1 MFQKV
6 WLLLWWSPFLG
17 YITILIV
24 ISGCV
29 ETSQHLPC
37 SLQVTTEIC
46 KTQEARRISPN
57 TFYLSASVCRMV
69 ADRSLDLCDWS
80 LIHLSH
86 VKHGCQVNVMLT
98 WMNQNDQC
106 AVLGWYMKY
115 AQWGH
120 VRRVN
125 LPYKLPSV
133 PLPPSSI
140 FLTALKHAHALPTL
154 SALHPPSPSSCMF
167 FFLCS
172 CLPSIN
178 HFTPIYFPLVC
189 CVMSPNLSTCFYLS
203 LRLPLLPVLLLCP
216 FNLIFFF
223 PFGTEY
229 KLLTSISCDSS

>member
-1 MFQKV
+1 MWRQASVFPVVYRWPQKSAKHKKQGG
-6 WLLLWWSPFLG
+6 SPRTHF
-17 YITILIV
+17 
-24 ISGCV
+24 
-29 ETSQHLPC
+29 
-37 SLQVTTEIC
+37 SLST
-46 KTQEARRISPN
+46 
-57 TFYLSASVCRMV
+57 SVCRMV

-86 VKHGCQVNVMLT
+86 VKDGCQVNVMLT
-98 WMNQNDQC
+98 SVQAWYKQNDQC

-223 PFGTEY
+223 PLVLSINY
-229 KLLTSISCDSS
+229 WLPSVVIRVKAKHWSVCSLILL